1 MQKVFSK
8 INKDLL
14 HIYIKSNFK
23 SGREDIISPDN
34 FLQLSTLSLDKSQS
48 FQPHQHIWKD
58 VNYKKTIAQES
69 WVIIEGSVKVD
80 YYDTDGSFISSCIL
94 TKGDCTVTL
103 KGGHNYTS
111 LEKNTLVYEFKTG
124 PYEGVEKDKSLL

>member
-23 SGREDIISPDN
+23 SGREDIISPEN
-34 FLQLSTLSLDKSQS
+34 FLQLSTLSLDKSQT

-80 YYDTDGSFISSCIL
+80 YYDTDEVFSSCIL
-94 TKGDCTVTL
+94 IKVTVQ
-103 KGGHNYTS
+103 
-111 LEKNTLVYEFKTG
+111 
-124 PYEGVEKDKSLL
+124 